1 MVYKMKNIK
10 FEVVKTAVT
19 SIALLFAMFAL
30 FAFVALILYLMEV
43 LPPYIGG
50 FMTVVLMIAVI
61 SITFSVLIY
70 IVKSKK

>member
-1 MVYKMKNIK
+1 
-10 FEVVKTAVT
+10 
-19 SIALLFAMFAL
+19 
-30 FAFVALILYLMEV
+30 MEV

-50 FMTVVLMIAVI
+50 FMTVVLMIVII